1 MNPSKPFTHASDQ
14 PGGGHG
20 IRGAG
25 HDSARLRL
33 HAPGS
38 TTNKLDRLLL
48 RAVAAGFLGF
58 GAWTLAYQLV
68 LVTRWPARITVLP
81 FLMVLALL
89 VAAWR
94 GLGRRRATSAAAEEP
109 AVEGLAQWPGKA
121 VVASTVLLCTIAG
134 LLALFLARPDL
145 DDFSF
150 FHRAVAQLDHLSEP
164 FFLDDQSHDIPV
176 PPLSTHH
183 LLTAYEP
190 LVALTA
196 SAIQIDP
203 VLLYQNTAAFFA
215 GVFMVVVFL
224 LLFRQVGLG
233 WPASLLATATALAF
247 HLLDGGPH
255 RSFGHF
261 GLVRLWH
268 GKAILATVL
277 LPAQVLLTLRYL
289 AAPSARRF
297 LLMAMLAVSAVGLSS
312 SAIFMVP
319 ILTVAVSLAHFAQKK
334 AMGEKLRDAV
344 GLNLSVFYCW
354 ALGGALVLGWLPRP
368 VDTTIWVDAFPGHW
382 LENLAMVLGKPLT
395 MVRDFVLLVVVP
407 LVLLPRPYRWIVPS
421 ISLALIALVANP
433 IAGSVLIDL
442 VQPGGFWRL
451 AYLFPVTWCAG
462 LLATALF
469 ANAGRPGASASGHR
483 VRAAVAICTLAMVA
497 ISFPGTVFDSP
508 TRWHGAWDYKFAP
521 RPLKFARMALPHLA
535 GRHLL
540 APPSLSILS
549 MLDPTIKLEVGRDFQ
564 TLHAFRNLDREIDGK
579 RRVRAQEV
587 VNGEPVTDLRGRALA
602 FSLRN
607 GVDAVITL
615 RGTRQKNVERRLDA
629 HPSDWRIAVKNRDF
643 LLYLRDQP
651 EPPVVDAGSGR
662 VVGSKGVSA
671 RRHQG

>member
-1 MNPSKPFTHASDQ
+1 MAPPMNPSKPASRG
-14 PGGGHG
+14 PGAPGLGVVDHG
-20 IRGAG
+20 FARE
-25 HDSARLRL
+25 DARLRL

-38 TTNKLDRLLL
+38 TTNKLDRVLL
-48 RAVAAGFLGF
+48 RVLEAGFLGF

-68 LVTRWPARITVLP
+68 LIARWPARIVVLP
-81 FLMVLALL
+81 YLVVLAAIG
-89 VAAWR
+89 AAWYAF
-94 GLGRRRATSAAAEEP
+94 GRRRPGAPSIDEP
-109 AVEGLAQWPGKA
+109 SIDGPARWPGKWIL
-121 VVASTVLLCTIAG
+121 ASTVLLCLIAG
-134 LLALFLARPDL
+134 LLAVFLARPDL

-164 FFLDDQSHDIPV
+164 FFLEDQSHDVPV
-176 PPLSTHH
+176 PPLSAHH
-183 LLTAYEP
+183 LLTSYEP

-196 SAIQIDP
+196 SALQIDP

-215 GVFMVVVFL
+215 GVFMVMVFL

-233 WPASLLATATALAF
+233 WPASLLATATALVF

-277 LPAQVLLTLRYL
+277 LPAQVLLALRYL

-319 ILTVAVSLAHFAQKK
+319 ILTAAVSLAHFAQTK
-334 AMGEKLRDAV
+334 ATDEKLRGAV

-354 ALGGALVLGWLPRP
+354 GLGVALVLEWLPRP
-368 VDTTIWVDAFPGHW
+368 ADTSIWVESFPALW
-382 LENLAMVLGKPLT
+382 LDNLAMVLGKPLT
-395 MVRDFVLLVVVP
+395 MVRDFVLLIVVP
-407 LVLLPRPYRWIVPS
+407 FALLPRPYRWIVPS
-421 ISLALIALVANP
+421 ISLALIALFANP
-433 IAGSVLIDL
+433 IAGPVLVGM

-451 AYLFPVTWCAG
+451 AYLFPVTWSAG
-462 LLATALF
+462 LLATAVF
-469 ANAGRPGASASGHR
+469 AHAGRPGAPSTRNRAS
-483 VRAAVAICTLAMVA
+483 AAVAICSLAVVA
-497 ISFPGTVFDSP
+497 IAFPGTVFDSP
-508 TRWHGAWDYKFAP
+508 SRWHGAWDYKFAP
-521 RPLKFARMALPHLA
+521 RPLRFARKALPHLA

-540 APPSLSILS
+540 APPSLSILA

-564 TLHAFRNLDREIDGK
+564 TLHAFRNLDREIDGR

-587 VNGEPVTDLRGRALA
+587 VNGEPLTELRGRALA

-607 GVDAVITL
+607 GVDAVIVL
-615 RGTRQKNVERRLDA
+615 RSTRQKKIEHRLDA
-629 HPSDWRIAVKNRDF
+629 HPSDWRIAAKNRDF
-643 LLYLRDQP
+643 LLYLRDRP
-651 EPPVVDAGSGR
+651 EPPAAGPDSEPG
-662 VVGSKGVSA
+662 A
-671 RRHQG
+671 RGE